1 MRIIAIAN
9 QKGGCGKTTTAVAL
23 SWCLAAR
30 RRKTLLIDLDPQAHS
45 TLSLGVNPEKVDL
58 HAGDVLLGS
67 VFEPDGLRM
76 REIVHSVRPDLS
88 LVPAGVELSAIE
100 HHLAGVEG
108 REERLAEHLA
118 GLETVYDTI
127 VLDCPP
133 AIGLLTFNALI
144 AAGEA
149 IVPVDS
155 SPLALQGLGRLKET
169 ARIIL
174 EMTGHKVRLRP
185 LTTLFDP
192 RTRICREVHAL
203 LRAEFGAD
211 ALAQPIRYSVRLRE
225 KIGKGRV
232 RSALTPSGSAAVD
245 YGALASQIVAE
256 DLAGPLPAVD
266 HDVVPVLERAKGGVV
281 VSFAG
286 RSPEEVLIAG
296 DFNAWVPD
304 AGVKL
309 ERDARG
315 QWRKFVPMSPGTYQ
329 YRFVLRGHWV
339 SDPRNPHHI
348 LNAFGGRNSLVSIE

>member
-23 SWCLAAR
+23 AWSLAVR

-58 HAGDVLLGS
+58 HIGDVLLGS
-67 VFEPDGLRM
+67 VFENDGIRL

-88 LVPAGVELSAIE
+88 LAPAGVELSAIE
-100 HHLAGVEG
+100 HHLAGTVG

-118 GLETVYDTI
+118 GLESVYDTI

-144 AAGEA
+144 AASEA

-174 EMTGHKVRLRP
+174 DMTGHNVRLRP
-185 LTTLFDP
+185 LTTLYDP

-203 LRAEFGAD
+203 LRSDFGAD
-211 ALAQPIRYSVRLRE
+211 AIGQPIRYSVRLRE

-232 RSALTPSGSAAVD
+232 RSAMTPSGTPAAD
-245 YGALASQIVAE
+245 YGTLASQIIAE
-256 DLAGPLPAVD
+256 DLAGPAPAAD
-266 HDVVPVLERAKGGVV
+266 HDVVPVLERANGGVFL
-281 VSFAG
+281 SFAG
-286 RSPEEVLIAG
+286 RSPEEVLLAG
-296 DFNAWVPD
+296 DFNAWIPD

-309 ERDARG
+309 DRDASGR
-315 QWRKFVPMSPGTYQ
+315 WRKFVPMPPGTYQ
-329 YRFVLRGHWV
+329 YRFVLRGQWV

-348 LNAFGGRNSLVSIE
+348 MNSFGSRNSLVHIE